1 MRDVHAGMTP
11 DPEDQLIASI
21 QAGDRSALGTLL
33 KRHERRLFNVS
44 LRMVSHRDD
53 AAEVLQD
60 AMLKI
65 IKNIDK
71 FRGDAKFS
79 TWSTRIVMNQSISHL
94 RKRRVRKAGSLEA
107 AGSGRDGDSAGA
119 MLRNRLADEGEPGP
133 SARVEHEEMV
143 EHLRA
148 ALARIDEQFRCV
160 IVLRD
165 LEGLDYQQV
174 AEALDVPLGTVKS
187 RLFRARLALRQ
198 EMERLD
204 SGAAATAAPATSDT
218 QEARR

>member
-1 MRDVHAGMTP
+1 MTP
-11 DPEDQLIASI
+11 AHEEQLIASI
-21 QAGDRSALGTLL
+21 QSGDRSALGPLL
-33 KRHERRLFNVS
+33 KLHEGRLYNVS
-44 LRMVSHRDD
+44 LRMVSHRED

-65 IKNIDK
+65 IQNIDK

-94 RKRRVRKAGSLEA
+94 RKRRVRRAGSLEA
-107 AGSGRDGDSAGA
+107 VGSGQDGEDAGA
-119 MLRNRLADEGEPGP
+119 MLRNRLTDQGEPGP
-133 SARVEHEEMV
+133 SARVEQEEMV

-198 EMERLD
+198 EMEKLD
-204 SGAAATAAPATSDT
+204 GRASAAQAPENADT
-218 QEARR
+218 EEVRR